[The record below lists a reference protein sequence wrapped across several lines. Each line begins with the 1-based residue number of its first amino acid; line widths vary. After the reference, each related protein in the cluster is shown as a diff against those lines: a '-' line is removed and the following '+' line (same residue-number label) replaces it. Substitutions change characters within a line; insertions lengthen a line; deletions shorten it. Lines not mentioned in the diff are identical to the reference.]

1 MGQNL
6 LSGFKGTT
14 CFILGLFLS
23 SLIPD
28 LVGQNLT
35 DTLRISLTTS
45 NGMQFD
51 PVRFSVRPRDYVK
64 LVFYNADE
72 MEHNLI
78 IGRKNSRE
86 RIVAEALS
94 LGQEGPVV
102 GYIPSISEVLW
113 AIPSLP
119 AGAMD
124 SIVFRAPSNT
134 GVYPYVCTF
143 PGHGSIM
150 YGAMHV
156 TNGVMPKIAA
166 DVHVPEHRR
175 KGDDDAEGRHT
186 VTGHPYQPEAPY
198 LYRVFM
204 PDAGPAAI
212 AVCLPGEINYCWDAG
227 SCRLRYAWL
236 GEFLD
241 LTDYWTIKGELHA
254 RILGTVFYRDQ
265 NTFPIQTGPSD
276 EIPRVKFR
284 GYRLVEGYPEFH
296 YQVNEVDVFEM
307 ILPQEDGLGL
317 IRRFRI
323 TGSKQP
329 IRFIH
334 KRYDGVIC
342 QSDKGYWQ
350 SDTLTLNAQEAA
362 GFSIM
367 VSKSSL

>member
-14 CFILGLFLS
+14 CFLSLFLS
-23 SLIPD
+23 SFVLD
-28 LVGQNLT
+28 LDGQTLA
-35 DTLRISLTTS
+35 DTLRISITTS
-45 NGMQFD
+45 NGMQYD
-51 PVRFSVRPRDYVK
+51 PVRFSVRPREYVK
-64 LVFYNADE
+64 LVFFNADE

-86 RIVAEALS
+86 RIVDEALT
-94 LGQEGPVV
+94 LGQAGPVV
-102 GYIPSISEVLW
+102 GYIPPISEVLW

-156 TNGVMPKIAA
+156 TNGVMPLIAA

-175 KGDDDAEGRHT
+175 KGEDEAQGRDT
-186 VTGHPYQPEAPY
+186 VSGHPYQPEAPY

-227 SCRLRYAWL
+227 SCRLRYAWS

-241 LTDYWTIKGELHA
+241 LTDYWTIKGEMHA
-254 RILGTVFYRDQ
+254 KILGTVFYQDETTLPFQ
-265 NTFPIQTGPSD
+265 IGQSD
-276 EIPRVKFR
+276 EIPRVKFK
-284 GYRLVEGYPEFH
+284 GYRLVDGYPDFH
-296 YQVNEVDVFEM
+296 YQVNEMEVFEM

-323 TGSKQP
+323 TGAEQS
-329 IRFIH
+329 IRFVH
-334 KRYDGVIC
+334 KPSDGVTC

-350 SDTLTLNAQEAA
+350 DDTLTLNAQEAA
-362 GFSIM
+362 GFWIM

>member
-1 MGQNL
+1 MNRNL
-6 LSGFKGTT
+6 LSDFQGATFY
-14 CFILGLFLS
+14 ILGLLLS
-23 SLIPD
+23 SLVPE
-28 LVGQNLT
+28 LSGQNPT
-35 DTLRISLTTS
+35 DTLRILITASQ
-45 NGMQFD
+45 GMQYD
-51 PVRFSVRPRDYVK
+51 PVRFSVKPRDYVK
-64 LVFYNADE
+64 LVFHNGDE

-78 IGRKNSRE
+78 VGRKDSRE
-86 RIVAEALS
+86 RIVAEALA
-94 LGQEGPVV
+94 LDQEGPVA
-102 GYIPSISEVLW
+102 GYIPATSEVLW
-113 AIPSLP
+113 SIPSLQ
-119 AGAMD
+119 AGELD

-156 TNGVMPKIAA
+156 TNGVMPRIAA

-175 KGDDDAEGRHT
+175 KGDDVVERQI

-227 SCRLRYAWL
+227 VCRLRYAWS

-241 LTDYWTIKGELHA
+241 LTDYWTIKGEMHA

-265 NTFPIQTGPSD
+265 TSFPFQTGQSE
-276 EIPRVKFR
+276 EIPRVKFK

-296 YQVNEVDVFEM
+296 YQVNEMDVFET

-323 TGSKQP
+323 TGVEQP
-329 IRFIH
+329 IRFVH
-334 KRYDGVIC
+334 KPYDGVTC

-350 SDTLTLNAQEAA
+350 GDTLTLNHQEAA

-367 VSKSSL
+367 VSKSRL